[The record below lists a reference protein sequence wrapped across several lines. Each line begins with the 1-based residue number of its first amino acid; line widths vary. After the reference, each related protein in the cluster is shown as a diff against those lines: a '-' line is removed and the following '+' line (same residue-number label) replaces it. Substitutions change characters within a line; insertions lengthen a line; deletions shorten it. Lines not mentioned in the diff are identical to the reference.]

1 MKCDSRVSLLART
14 FISLYLGREPKV
26 RVATLKFIIITN
38 VAETIT
44 ISNKIN
50 VAIVSFIHILNEIS
64 VVLIIDVDVI
74 AKFLVRAEK
83 VNTSNVIIRRK
94 MSIFEFNL

>member
-1 MKCDSRVSLLART
+1 LART
-14 FISLYLGREPKV
+14 FTSLYLGREPKV

-50 VAIVSFIHILNEIS
+50 VAIVSFVHILNEIS

>member
-14 FISLYLGREPKV
+14 FTSLYLGREPKV
-26 RVATLKFIIITN
+26 RVTTLKFIIITN

-50 VAIVSFIHILNEIS
+50 VAIVSFVHILNEIS

>member
-1 MKCDSRVSLLART
+1 MART